1 MGRPARARQGG
12 GAALAPDAR
21 PIAVNAVP
29 GARMP
34 DQQETY
40 DVAVVGGGPAG
51 LSAALWL
58 ARYRRRVVLF
68 DAGDPRNAETW
79 AVHGYPGV
87 PEVAPYE
94 LRRQVRQQALD
105 AGAELEAAMV
115 ECVAGAEDD
124 FRIRLSDDREFR
136 ARRVLLCTGLKDILP
151 EFPGF
156 EELYGTSIWH
166 CPDCD
171 GPSVQGLRVG
181 VLGWGRQIA
190 AFCTYMLTWTDRL
203 TLLTHGHSPELP
215 EKSQEALAR
224 FEIPIRTEVIER
236 LEGRDGAIDRVV
248 FHGGGEMELDA
259 MFVHIA
265 SGPGSSLA
273 ADLGC
278 GADEEG
284 ILEIDKDHLTT
295 VPGVY
300 AAGDITPGS
309 RLAIRAASEGVRAA
323 IGIHKSLM
331 PEERK
336 V

>member
-1 MGRPARARQGG
+1 ME
-12 GAALAPDAR
+12 
-21 PIAVNAVP
+21 
-29 GARMP
+29 
-34 DQQETY
+34 QQQDVY
-40 DVAVVGGGPAG
+40 DVVVAGGGPAG
-51 LSAALWL
+51 LAAGLWL
-58 ARYRRRVVLF
+58 ARYRRSALVV

-87 PEVAPYE
+87 DEVAPYE
-94 LRRQVRQQALD
+94 LRRRLKEQALT
-105 AGAELEAAMV
+105 AGPRFRAGMV
-115 ECVAGAEDD
+115 EAVEGRADD
-124 FRIRLSDDREFR
+124 FRVRVSDGRELR

-151 EFPGF
+151 EIPGF
-156 EELYGTSIWH
+156 DELYGTSIWH

-171 GPSVQGLRVG
+171 GPGVADMRVG

-203 TLLTHGHSPELP
+203 VLLTHGHSPELP

-224 FEIPIRTEVIER
+224 FEIPVRTEVIER
-236 LEGRDGAIDRVV
+236 LEGQAGCIQRAVLHTGDTV
-248 FHGGGEMELDA
+248 ELAA

-265 SGPGSSLA
+265 RGPGSTLP

-278 GADEEG
+278 RADEEG
-284 ILEIDKDHLTT
+284 ILEIDKDHETT

-323 IGIHKSLM
+323 IGIHKALIT
-331 PEERK
+331 EGAK